1 MIKTTVTKIFRFETA
16 HQLTDSY
23 SKECQAIHGHSYK
36 CEVTFEGLVDPVTGM
51 VIDFK
56 LLKEIVKPIIDTYD
70 HSFYTKDTFNGKN
83 PTAENMADD
92 IFWKIRAKTL
102 LIKQVRLWETETG
115 YVTVG
120 Y

>member
-1 MIKTTVTKIFRFETA
+1 MLKTTVTKIFKFEAA

-23 SKECQAIHGHSYK
+23 SKECQEIHGHSYT

-51 VIDFK
+51 VLDFK
-56 LLKEIVKPIIDTYD
+56 LLKEIVEPIIDEYD
-70 HSFYTKDTFNGKN
+70 HKFFTEKSYGKN
-83 PTAENMADD
+83 PTAENMAND
-92 IFWKIRAKTL
+92 IFWAIRDKTL
-102 LIKQVRLWETETG
+102 LIKQVRLWETATG